1 MKMKKK
7 IDKILEKVKL
17 NKETSKRGWRSFS
30 CDSCGMKWKEPC
42 RDCSSPSE
50 EVCSCGEVLKAIGF
64 QVDEN
69 INVDEYGNLI

>member
-1 MKMKKK
+1 MKKK

-17 NKETSKRGWRSFS
+17 NKETSKRGWRKFS
-30 CDSCGMKWKEPC
+30 CHSCGLMWKEPC

-50 EVCSCGEVLKAIGF
+50 EVCSCGEILKPTGF

-69 INVDEYGNLI
+69 IRVDGYGNLI